1 MPDSP
6 QPDFQGKS
14 ILFLK
19 NVFLYVLVMAPLVAF
34 CLMGEKW
41 AHILFGMAA
50 LSLPIFLLAGAL
62 IARFDRFSLDDEHAR
77 IIKSGKRTIPYQSI
91 QRIDINETGRLMQ
104 VSIKQGLFRKTSLA
118 YALDNADKPRFLE
131 ELLKRLPQ
139 VSVRERRFVDW
150 KSIGIIAAM
159 IILLTVGFHLYLHQQ
174 YSELAAVPQ
183 QVAWSGSG
191 KKARNA
197 QQYMLGEFSIAMS
210 KQYQV
215 TGQDEGGLQLED
227 RETKTAVTFIIKQQK
242 DVSSLSAAFLGY
254 ATGIHDYADVLE
266 TGYHA
271 RVGVIPLMIKLF
283 ALSNLADV
291 RIYEIRQ
298 PLLVQAG
305 AVQGKAELL
314 PAFTGFATQG
324 KKKDQELITIV
335 LKDRKRKAD
344 MQIFIS
350 ASKRL
355 DEKALQGIMAGISL
369 RPSSPN
375 R

>member
-1 MPDSP
+1 MPGSP

-19 NVFLYVLVMAPLVAF
+19 NVFLYVLVLAPLVAF

-41 AHILFGMAA
+41 AHSFLGMAV
-50 LSLPIFLLAGAL
+50 LSLPVFLLAGAL
-62 IARFDRFSLDDEHAR
+62 IARFDRFSFDDEHAW

-91 QRIDINETGRLMQ
+91 QRIDINETGRLVQ
-104 VSIKQGLFRKTSLA
+104 VSLRQGLFRRSSLA

-131 ELLKRLPQ
+131 ELRKRLPQ

-150 KSIGIIAAM
+150 KSIGIIAAV
-159 IILLTVGFHLYLHQQ
+159 IVLLTVGFHLYLYRQ

-197 QQYMLGEFSIAMS
+197 QQYTLGEFSIAMP

-227 RETKTAVTFIIKQQK
+227 REAKTAVTFIIKPQK
-242 DVSSLSAAFLGY
+242 DVSALSTAFLGY
-254 ATGIHDYADVLE
+254 ATGIRDYADVLE

-291 RIYEIRQ
+291 RIYEIQQ
-298 PLLVQAG
+298 PVPQIG
-305 AVQGKAELL
+305 SVQGKAALL
-314 PAFTGFATQG
+314 PAFTGFATLG
-324 KKKDQELITIV
+324 KKKDQEIVTIV
-335 LKDRKRKAD
+335 LMDKKRKAD
-344 MQIFIS
+344 MHIFIS

-355 DEKALQGIMAGISL
+355 DEKALQGIVAGISL
-369 RPSSPN
+369 RPGSLHP
-375 R
+375 